1 MGRNLSK
8 RGNGEGTIFYR
19 EKLKKWVGQITLGV
33 NSDGKQIRK
42 TFYGDTRKEVKEK
55 LDLLQ
60 REKQTGKDVGNTLSI
75 VDIAEEIRELK
86 YKTNSIKRAS
96 YIRIGES
103 IDIMRKLLPYAN
115 IPIQNVTR
123 SIINSQSQVLVSYSQ
138 SVITKVWQQL
148 QGAFNEARIR
158 NIVEKNPFELKGYL
172 MKPKSNKATKKID
185 ALTIKEQERFINELD
200 KGYDDYT
207 IVFYIAIYTGMR
219 ISEILALKREDLDF
233 ENKKIYVR
241 KTLSHVDKGRILLEK
256 TTKTYAGM
264 RDVPILNVLYDKLI
278 EYKIDKKKGFLFLKN
293 GSFIHATNFNAR
305 FQKLCKNADIR
316 VYKKRSSIKSGR
328 KIKKV
333 YEFDM
338 TKSRVNTHM
347 LRHTFATRCIE
358 NGVSPVVLQKI
369 LGHKDIQVTL
379 NTYTDVF
386 NEFKEK
392 EIEKIDDFFNK

>member
-1 MGRNLSK
+1 MYDIILLGTFDKLGGAKLHNEGRRYN
-8 RGNGEGTIFYR
+8 
-19 EKLKKWVGQITLGV
+19 
-33 NSDGKQIRK
+33 
-42 TFYGDTRKEVKEK
+42 
-55 LDLLQ
+55 
-60 REKQTGKDVGNTLSI
+60 
-75 VDIAEEIRELK
+75 
-86 YKTNSIKRAS
+86 
-96 YIRIGES
+96 
-103 IDIMRKLLPYAN
+103 
-115 IPIQNVTR
+115 
-123 SIINSQSQVLVSYSQ
+123 
-138 SVITKVWQQL
+138 
-148 QGAFNEARIR
+148 
-158 NIVEKNPFELKGYL
+158 
-172 MKPKSNKATKKID
+172 
-185 ALTIKEQERFINELD
+185 EQERFINELD

-333 YEFDM
+333 YE
-338 TKSRVNTHM
+338 
-347 LRHTFATRCIE
+347 
-358 NGVSPVVLQKI
+358 I
-369 LGHKDIQVTL
+369 LNQLLFIIYKVYHRE
-379 NTYTDVF
+379 VF
-386 NEFKEK
+386 PFPHRSLPCL
-392 EIEKIDDFFNK
+392 FCL

>member
-1 MGRNLSK
+1 
-8 RGNGEGTIFYR
+8 
-19 EKLKKWVGQITLGV
+19 
-33 NSDGKQIRK
+33 
-42 TFYGDTRKEVKEK
+42 
-55 LDLLQ
+55 
-60 REKQTGKDVGNTLSI
+60 
-75 VDIAEEIRELK
+75 
-86 YKTNSIKRAS
+86 
-96 YIRIGES
+96 
-103 IDIMRKLLPYAN
+103 
-115 IPIQNVTR
+115 
-123 SIINSQSQVLVSYSQ
+123 
-138 SVITKVWQQL
+138 
-148 QGAFNEARIR
+148 
-158 NIVEKNPFELKGYL
+158 
-172 MKPKSNKATKKID
+172 MKPNSNKATKKVD

>member
-1 MGRNLSK
+1 MARTMRK
-8 RGNGEGTIFYR
+8 RGNGEGTIYYS
-19 EKLKKWVGQITLGV
+19 EATKKWVGQVTLGRDG
-33 NSDGKQIRK
+33 NGKQIRK
-42 TFYGDTRKEVKEK
+42 SLYGDTRKEVKDKMEQI
-55 LDLLQ
+55 Q
-60 REKQTGKDVGNTLSI
+60 REMQEGTDVTNKLSI

-86 YKTNSIKRAS
+86 YNTNSIKRAS

-103 IDIMRKLLPYAN
+103 IDIMKKILPFAN

-123 SIINSQSQVLVSYSQ
+123 SIINMQSQTLTSYSQ

-158 NIVEKNPFELKGYL
+158 DIVDKNPFDLKGYI
-172 MKPKSNKATKKID
+172 MKPKSSKPTKEID
-185 ALTIKEQERFINELD
+185 ALTVEEEERFIKELD

-219 ISEILALKREDLDF
+219 ISEILALKREDIDF

-241 KTLSHVDKGRILLEK
+241 KTLSHVDKGRILLEN

-264 RDVPILNVLYDKLI
+264 RDVPILNTLYDKLV
-278 EYKIDKKKGFLFLKN
+278 EYQIDKKRGFLFLKN
-293 GSFIHATNFNAR
+293 GNFIHATSFNSR

-316 VYKKRSSIKSGR
+316 VYKKKVGIKGGR
-328 KIKKV
+328 KTKTI
-333 YEFDM
+333 YQCNI
-338 TKSRVNTHM
+338 TKSKVNTHM

-358 NGVSPVVLQKI
+358 NGVSPVVLQRI

-379 NTYTDVF
+379 NTYTSVF
-386 NEFKEK
+386 HEFKEK
-392 EIEKIDDFFNK
+392 EIEKINSIF

>member
-1 MGRNLSK
+1 MKRNLNK

-42 TFYGDTRKEVKEK
+42 TFYGNTRKEIKEK

-60 REKQTGKDVGNTLSI
+60 MEKQTEKDIGNTLSI

-86 YKTNSIKRAS
+86 YKTNSIKRS
-96 YIRIGES
+96 TYIRIEES
-103 IDIMRKLLPYAN
+103 INIMRKLLPYAN

-172 MKPKSNKATKKID
+172 MKPKSNKATKKVD
-185 ALTIKEQERFINELD
+185 ALTVKEEERFINELN

-219 ISEILALKREDLDF
+219 ISEILALEGEDLDF
-233 ENKKIYVR
+233 ENKKIHVR

-264 RDVPILNVLYDKLI
+264 RDVPMLNVLYNKLI
-278 EYKIDKKKGFLFLKN
+278 EYKMDKKKGFLFLKN
-293 GSFIHATNFNAR
+293 GNFIHATNFNAR

-316 VYKKRSSIKSGR
+316 VYKKKKSIKGGR
-328 KIKKV
+328 KTKKI
-333 YEFDM
+333 YEFNI

-369 LGHKDIQVTL
+369 LGHNDIQVTL
-379 NTYTDVF
+379 NTYTDVL

-392 EIEKIDDFFNK
+392 EIEKIENFFDK